1 MGTQW
6 ACLDGP
12 CDQKSHDHQETDGE
26 FSDDPS
32 RRSKRCPRKNRS
44 EEAFTT
50 NNSSTSTPSSG
61 SAKIPIKP
69 KNNPRIAPRN
79 PADCSSARCSEAL
92 ARPPAKSSL
101 YLLKLGQGVQSAAL
115 GFGSSFSTFGIA
127 RPFSIYCRASAVR
140 PICA

>member
-1 MGTQW
+1 M
-6 ACLDGP
+6 P
-12 CDQKSHDHQETDGE
+12 QEE
-26 FSDDPS
+26 V
-32 RRSKRCPRKNRS
+32 RS

-50 NNSSTSTPSSG
+50 KQFFNEHAKQRLSKDLYQAEEQSQNRTKKSRRLLF
-61 SAKIPIKP
+61 SALL
-69 KNNPRIAPRN
+69 RSLGQTAGQ
-79 PADCSSARCSEAL
+79 
-92 ARPPAKSSL
+92 SSL